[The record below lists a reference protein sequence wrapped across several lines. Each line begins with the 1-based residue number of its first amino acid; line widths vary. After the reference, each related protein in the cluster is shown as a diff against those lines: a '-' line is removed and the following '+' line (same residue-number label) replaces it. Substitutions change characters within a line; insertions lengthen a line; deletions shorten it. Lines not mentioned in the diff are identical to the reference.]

1 MAVAATSD
9 NRTPGF
15 ARDPAYRV
23 DLVPTAK
30 RLRASFGG
38 ETLFDTQGAVV
49 CCETGHIAV
58 YYIPR
63 DDVRMELLEKT
74 THHTHCPFKGEAS
87 YYTVNA
93 GGRTAENAVW
103 SYEKPYD
110 ECAGIAGWL
119 SFTWKAMDHWYEEDE
134 EVFVHARD
142 PHVRVDILESRRP
155 VEVKVGGE
163 TVAST
168 TRARFLFET
177 GHRTRY
183 YIPPGDVRNDLLRP
197 SASHTACPYKGTA
210 SYHDLEV
217 GGRRIEDAIWLYPE
231 PLDEVRRI
239 TGYLCFYPEKVDA
252 ILVDGKPAP

>member
-1 MAVAATSD
+1 M
-9 NRTPGF
+9 
-15 ARDPAYRV
+15 
-23 DLVPTAK
+23 
-30 RLRASFGG
+30 
-38 ETLFDTQGAVV
+38 
-49 CCETGHIAV
+49 
-58 YYIPR
+58 
-63 DDVRMELLEKT
+63 
-74 THHTHCPFKGEAS
+74 
-87 YYTVNA
+87 
-93 GGRTAENAVW
+93 
-103 SYEKPYD
+103 
-110 ECAGIAGWL
+110 
-119 SFTWKAMDHWYEEDE
+119 
-134 EVFVHARD
+134 
-142 PHVRVDILESRRP
+142 
-155 VEVKVGGE
+155 KVGGE

-183 YIPPGDVRNDLLRP
+183 YIPPGDVRTDLLRP